1 MPQTEDMRLSC
12 LCRFVGKGLQT
23 PKHSEIVQRL
33 VWLILSVLMAPLLP
47 VTGVIEARST
57 VVSLEIPRHDWTSEE
72 VVEVDLRLR
81 NAPYNEVMRAEFVPV
96 VDSDDTSDWTGL
108 DTDWGA

>member
-57 VVSLEIPRHDWTSEE
+57 AVSLEIPRHDWTSEE

>member
-1 MPQTEDMRLSC
+1 M
-12 LCRFVGKGLQT
+12 
-23 PKHSEIVQRL
+23 HSKLVQRL
-33 VWLILSVLMAPLLP
+33 VWLILFVLMAPLLP
-47 VTGVIEARST
+47 VTGAIEARST
-57 VVSLEIPRHDWTSEE
+57 VVSLEIPRHDWTSKE

-96 VDSDDTSDWTGL
+96 VESDDTSDWTGL